1 MMGTINCVY
10 ETHCGWCSK
19 WDKKCDKK
27 TPERRQR
34 AKCNPIDD
42 AAANKTCQSESDHE
56 WECIGMSTGGTDYM
70 CGKCYARKTVPYA
83 DQQYLSITAQN

>member
-10 ETHCGWCSK
+10 ETPCGWCSK
-19 WDKKCDKK
+19 WDKKYDKK

>member
-10 ETHCGWCSK
+10 ETPCGWCS
-19 WDKKCDKK
+19 KCDKK
-27 TPERRQR
+27 TPECEQI
-34 AKCNPIDD
+34 AKCNPINDVTT
-42 AAANKTCQSESDHE
+42 NKICQSESDHE

-70 CGKCYARKTVPYA
+70 CVKCYARKTVPYV

>member
-1 MMGTINCVY
+1 MKPLVDGAQSGIRSVI
-10 ETHCGWCSK
+10 
-19 WDKKCDKK
+19 KK
-27 TPERRQR
+27 TPERGQR